1 MPDDLPILPAHGASV
16 FPGLRL
22 DAYSLDLPDQGG
34 QRGGQAGDR
43 ASHRAFDAIL
53 AGWRRRLHRGGGAD
67 PFGEDASEPVER
79 DALDSA
85 LADGSPEAAGVVQ
98 GAIEDYAGALAD
110 VVRRFLALPEWQGTQ
125 RIMIGGG
132 LSSMRV
138 GEVAVGRAAV
148 LLRAEGVPV
157 RLSPI
162 RLDPDEAGL
171 VGAARLV
178 PRGVLAQA
186 DAVLTADLGGTSF
199 RAGVV
204 LPRLG
209 VAPDLSAAGLWRGA
223 AWRHAE
229 EKPDRAAAIGQLA
242 GLLNDLAGAAAAAG
256 LSLAPVVAIGVPGVI
271 DAEGHIRRGAENLPG
286 DWTAEGFSL
295 PAALARLLPLEGG
308 AHPAVLLHND
318 AVAQGLSEA
327 SFVRDVARWGV
338 LTVGTGL
345 GNARF
350 TNVPMRA

>member
-1 MPDDLPILPAHGASV
+1 MPDDLPILPAHGASL

-22 DAYSLDLPDQGG
+22 DAYSLDLPVAGG
-34 QRGGQAGDR
+34 DQAGDR
-43 ASHRAFDAIL
+43 ASHRAFDGIL
-53 AGWRRRLHRGGGAD
+53 AGWRRRLHRAGGID
-67 PFGEDASEPVER
+67 PFGTDPAEPVER
-79 DALDSA
+79 EALDAA
-85 LADGSPEAAGVVQ
+85 LAEGAPEAAGVVQ
-98 GAIEDYAGALAD
+98 SAIEDYAGALAG

-132 LSSMRV
+132 LRSARV
-138 GEVAVGRAAV
+138 GEVAVGRAGV

-209 VAPDLSAAGLWRGA
+209 VATDLTAAGLWRGET
-223 AWRHAE
+223 WRHAE
-229 EKPDRAAAIGQLA
+229 EKPDRAAVIGRLA
-242 GLLNDLAGAAAAAG
+242 GLLNDLAGAAAGAG
-256 LSLAPVVAIGVPGVI
+256 LSLAPVVAVGVPGVL
-271 DAEGHIRRGAENLPG
+271 DGEGRIRGGAENLPG
-286 DWTAEGFSL
+286 DWTAGTFHL
-295 PAALARLLPLEGG
+295 PTALARLLAHEGG
-308 AHPAVLLHND
+308 GHPAVLLHND
-318 AVAQGLSEA
+318 AVVQGLSEA
-327 SFVRDVARWGV
+327 PFVRDVARWGV

-350 TNVPMRA
+350 TNLPMRS